1 MANIKTRSRLLT
13 APVDIWT
20 PHKYSGIKIAD
31 WLNWRWYLQ
40 KMGMLA
46 GGFYSQGGGGGSGYT
61 LDLGVGT
68 PREIQAGGNQD
79 IGSVS
84 ILIYGGGH
92 ATREGEVWYD
102 NSAGSRVQL
111 SDSTNWIV
119 PHTDADAESWQ
130 ARYTNLTGDTGQLS
144 GNAVNTWFDITS
156 TSPYYADI
164 TLAESASPSTAY
176 NVSGDAQIRIGTG
189 TVEVSC
195 TIWLDTETSS
205 GKATGK

>member
-1 MANIKTRSRLLT
+1 MANIITKSRLLT

-20 PHKYSGIKIAD
+20 PHKYSGNRLANF
-31 WLNWRWYLQ
+31 LNWQWYIQ

-84 ILIYGGGH
+84 IRIYGGGH
-92 ATREGEVWYD
+92 ATREGEVWYHD
-102 NSAGSRVQL
+102 ATGTLVQL

-119 PHTDADAESWQ
+119 PHTDADAESWN
-130 ARYTNLTGDTGQLS
+130 ARYTNLTGDTTQLS
-144 GNAVNTWFDITS
+144 GNAKDTWFDMTS
-156 TSPYYADI
+156 TSPYYADA
-164 TLAESASPSTAY
+164 TLAESGSPSTAY
-176 NVSGDAQIRIGTG
+176 TVFGDAQIRIGTG

-195 TIWLDTETSS
+195 ACVWDTETSS